1 MFLKS
6 LLIPL
11 VLLLVT
17 SCGVRYRLPGR
28 RAHVPDTSVVY
39 ALPYPK
45 GVAHFVIQGYKS
57 KFSHKGRLNLDF
69 MMKKGSDVTAARAGV
84 VVRVEERYTEG
95 GVNKKYFR
103 FANQVIVAHSD
114 GSLAM
119 YAHLQHNGALVAV
132 GDTVKQGQ
140 LIAKSGS
147 TGYSA
152 LPHLH
157 FAVWVPSGGRRAEL
171 PTRFLTRGGI
181 KYLRPGRW
189 YRAK

>member
-1 MFLKS
+1 MKNLVVPLL
-6 LLIPL
+6 LLIL
-11 VLLLVT
+11 S
-17 SCGVRYRLPGR
+17 SCGVRHRFPGT
-28 RAHVPDTSVVY
+28 ASALKDTSIVY

-57 KFSHKGRLNLDF
+57 RFSHKGRLNIDF
-69 MMKKGSDVTAARAGV
+69 LMKKGSDVTAARGGV
-84 VVRVEERYTEG
+84 VVKVEERYTEG
-95 GVNKKYFR
+95 GINKKYFR
-103 FANQVIVAHSD
+103 FANQVIVRHSD

-119 YAHLQHNGALVAV
+119 YAHLQKNGALAAV

-157 FAVWVPSGGRRAEL
+157 FAVWLPSGGRRAEL
-171 PTRFLTRGGI
+171 PTRFHTGRGI

-189 YRAK
+189 YRAQ

>member
-1 MFLKS
+1 MKN
-6 LLIPL
+6 LLIPA
-11 VLLLVT
+11 LLLILS
-17 SCGVRYRLPGR
+17 SCGVRHRFAGR
-28 RAHVPDTSVVY
+28 VAQRADTSTVY

-57 KFSHKGRLNLDF
+57 SFSHKGRLNIDF
-69 MMKKGSDVTAARAGV
+69 MMKKGSDVTAARDGIVA
-84 VVRVEERYTEG
+84 RVEERYTKG

-103 FANQVIVAHSD
+103 FANQVIVRHSD

-132 GDTVKQGQ
+132 GDTVRKGQ

-157 FAVWVPSGGRRAEL
+157 FAVWVPSKGGRAEI
-171 PTRFLTRGGI
+171 PTRFQTRRGI

-189 YRAK
+189 YRAH

>member
-1 MFLKS
+1 MKNLLVPAL
-6 LLIPL
+6 LLIL
-11 VLLLVT
+11 S
-17 SCGVRYRLPGR
+17 SCGVRHRFPGGV
-28 RAHVPDTSVVY
+28 AHVADTSVVY

-45 GVAHFVIQGYKS
+45 GVARFVIQGYKS
-57 KFSHKGRLNLDF
+57 SFSHKGRLNIDF
-69 MMKKGSDVTAARAGV
+69 MMKKGSDVTAARAGIV
-84 VVRVEERYTEG
+84 TKVEERYSKG

-103 FANQVIVAHSD
+103 FANQVIIRHSD

-119 YAHLQHNGALVAV
+119 YAHLQHNGALVSV
-132 GDTVKQGQ
+132 GDTVQRGQ

-157 FAVWVPSGGRRAEL
+157 FAVWFPSRGGRAEL
-171 PTRFLTRGGI
+171 PTRFYTRRGI

-189 YRAK
+189 YRAV